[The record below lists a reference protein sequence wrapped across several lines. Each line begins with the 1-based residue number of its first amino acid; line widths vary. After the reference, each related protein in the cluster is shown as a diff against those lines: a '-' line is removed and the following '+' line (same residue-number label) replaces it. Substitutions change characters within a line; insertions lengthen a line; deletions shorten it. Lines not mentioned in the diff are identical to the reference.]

1 MLKHFAYFGHRLT
14 IWSGLVAIMIGFGT
28 LPLNA
33 SAQDAS
39 CDTITV
45 SSHSN
50 YPPYSYLKD
59 DVLNGAAIELV
70 QLIGRD
76 IGVNIDVQNIGPW
89 MRAITT
95 LRQGGIDLLTTV
107 YLVPERLGDL
117 AYTRPYVEDPIVV
130 FTVGDDPPALHERND
145 LVGLVGV
152 TTRGESRGE
161 EFDAF
166 MQNSLNVMT
175 VNSADQIINMLDQ
188 KRADYG
194 LQGLYSLKE
203 AQKRT
208 GIARRLWITDVPINS
223 AKMCMAFAKS
233 SPCTK
238 WIPTIN
244 AEIERRIADGTVTEL
259 MAKHAAIA
267 GY

>member
-1 MLKHFAYFGHRLT
+1 MFEHFAPRSLRRFAAA
-14 IWSGLVAIMIGFGT
+14 GLFAAALGFGT
-28 LPLNA
+28 LPLSA
-33 SAQDAS
+33 SAQEAA

-59 DVLNGAAIELV
+59 DVFQGAAIELI
-70 QLIGRD
+70 QLIGKD
-76 IGVNIDVQNIGPW
+76 IGVKIDVQNIGPW

-95 LRQGGIDLLTTV
+95 LRHGGIDLLTTV
-107 YLVPERLGDL
+107 YLVPERMGDL

-130 FTVGDDPPALHERND
+130 FTVGDTPPSHHERND
-145 LVGLVGV
+145 LIGLVGV

-166 MQNSLNVMT
+166 MANSLNMMT

-208 GIARRLWITDVPINS
+208 SPRSKLWITDVPISS
-223 AKMCMAFAKS
+223 AKMCMAFART

-238 WIPTIN
+238 WIPAIN
-244 AEIERRIADGTVTEL
+244 AEIERRIADGTVTGL
-259 MAKHAAIA
+259 MAKHAALT